1 MFKVGSET
9 NPVRRRREEL
19 ATLVNERNVAYLLD
33 AEAHGEHANW
43 RRCGITNYSNTEQ
56 HTARLVRDIDN
67 LAMPEVG
74 ATSA

>member
-1 MFKVGSET
+1 MEKYLTF
-9 NPVRRRREEL
+9 
-19 ATLVNERNVAYLLD
+19 VNERSVALLPD